1 MKLFRGLSEAEAK
14 KVQTFILFGGAITTL
29 AIWTK
34 LEDPLNLPKMFV
46 LVLSAAIVF
55 GLSLPA
61 LLTARKITSSSKR
74 IGFGL
79 CVLFVIGLLVSTV
92 TTDVKFTAVFG
103 EYHRNNGAVS
113 YLAMAILLGSGAL
126 VFNLKNSDR
135 YLKFYAATGLI
146 LTAYGFLQAAGKDP
160 VGWTIDYNPFITT
173 LGNPNFTSGF
183 LGISA
188 IVLLLLALEAS
199 DRKIQF
205 TFAAGLLADLYIL
218 KRSGSIQGLFG
229 FLIGAAII
237 IIVKLWLLN
246 KKYGQISLI
255 LAAIG
260 ATPVA
265 LAVVNVGPLASKL
278 YQGTLRNR
286 LDYWHAALNM
296 FKENPIF
303 GVGIDRFGEYYRQYA
318 VQNQVVQ
325 GQITDNAHSVYM
337 QILATGGL
345 ITFIPYIL
353 LIGFITYIGLR
364 AMLKASGNSKLRI
377 AGILGI
383 WLGTAA
389 VNIVAIDN
397 LGVAVW
403 FWITGGVLIAL
414 SAPTIDATAGDSSI
428 ESQQLVGNSKISGTN
443 QKGKSRSGSN
453 AVKNNSDIVFPITT
467 LISGALVVLL
477 IVIMLPIM
485 NKSISIRDL
494 KSNSK
499 NLTANAYV
507 AEINRQVANNQDN
520 PQNLILLAD
529 VALRQGEVDL
539 SYRIADRIRQL
550 DARSFYGQY
559 LPAVGYE
566 ATSKPA
572 EAIKFREKLAELDPW
587 NTSNMLQL
595 IKDYL
600 AVGYKAKA
608 AATASQIKQNYP
620 GSQAD
625 IDAAALLV
633 G

>member
-1 MKLFRGLSEAEAK
+1 MKLARELSQAEAK
-14 KVQTFILFGGAITTL
+14 KVQSFILFGGVFTTL
-29 AIWTK
+29 TIWTK

-46 LVLSAAIVF
+46 LALLASIVL

-61 LLTARKITSSSKR
+61 LLNVRKIAAPSKR

-92 TTDVKFTAVFG
+92 TTDVKYTAIFG
-103 EYHRNNGAVS
+103 EYHRNNGALS

-126 VFNLKNSDR
+126 VFNLKSSDR
-135 YLKFYAATGLI
+135 YLKFYAVTGLI

-160 VGWTIDYNPFITT
+160 VGWKIDYNPFITT

-188 IVLLLLALEAS
+188 IVLLLLSLEAS
-199 DRKIQF
+199 DRKIQLA
-205 TFAAGLLADLYIL
+205 FAGGLLADLYIL
-218 KRSGSIQGLFG
+218 YRSGSIQGLFG
-229 FLIGAAII
+229 FLFGAAIV
-237 IIVKLWLLN
+237 IIVKLWLVN

-255 LAAIG
+255 FAAIG

-265 LAVVNVGPLASKL
+265 LAVINVGPLASKL

-286 LDYWHAALNM
+286 LDYWNAALNM
-296 FKENPIF
+296 FRENPIF

-345 ITFIPYIL
+345 ISFIPYLFI
-353 LIGFITYIGLR
+353 IIYITYIGFKAL
-364 AMLKASGNSKLRI
+364 LKASGATKLRI
-377 AGILGI
+377 AGIFGI

-403 FWITGGVLIAL
+403 FWITGGVLIAV
-414 SAPTIDATAGDSSI
+414 SASTIDLVAADSDTH
-428 ESQQLVGNSKISGTN
+428 SQQLVGNSRSSGTN
-443 QKGKSRSGSN
+443 KKGRSNLGGKRAS
-453 AVKNNSDIVFPITT
+453 NNSDNEFPLTTIV
-467 LISGALVVLL
+467 SGVLLVVFL
-477 IVIMLPIM
+477 VTALPIM
-485 NKSISIRDL
+485 NKSIAIREL
-494 KSNSK
+494 KSSTK
-499 NLTANAYV
+499 NLTTDSYV
-507 AEINRQVANNQDN
+507 AEINQQVADNQDN

-529 VALRQGEVDL
+529 VALSQGEVDL
-539 SYRIADRIRQL
+539 SYQIADQIRKL

-559 LPAVGYE
+559 LPAIAFE

-572 EAIKFREKLAELDPW
+572 EAIKFREKLVELDPW

-595 IKDYL
+595 IKNYL
-600 AVGYKAKA
+600 AVGDRKKASETA
-608 AATASQIKQNYP
+608 ALIKRNYP

-625 IDAAALLV
+625 IDSAALLV
-633 G
+633 R

>member
-1 MKLFRGLSEAEAK
+1 MKLVRTLSESEAK
-14 KVQTFILFGGAITTL
+14 KVQTFILFGGGFTTI

-46 LVLSAAIVF
+46 LVLFAAVVLA
-55 GLSLPA
+55 LSLPA
-61 LLTARKITSSSKR
+61 LLSYREIRSNGQR
-74 IGFGL
+74 IGL
-79 CVLFVIGLLVSTV
+79 ALIGLFCLGLSIST
-92 TTDVKFTAVFG
+92 TATDVRYTAIFG
-103 EYHRNNGAVS
+103 EYHRNNGALS
-113 YLAMAILLGSGAL
+113 YLAMAILMGAGAL
-126 VFNLKNSDR
+126 VFNLKSSDR
-135 YLKFYAATGLI
+135 YLKFYVVTGLI
-146 LTAYGFLQAAGKDP
+146 LTEYGFLQASGKDP

-188 IVLLLLALEAS
+188 IAILLLAVES
-199 DRKIQF
+199 TDRKFQ
-205 TFAAGLLADLYIL
+205 TAYAVGLLADLYIL

-255 LAAIG
+255 LTAIG
-260 ATPVA
+260 AAPFA
-265 LAVVNVGPLASKL
+265 LAVLNVGPLASKL

-286 LDYWHAALNM
+286 LDYWNAAIDM
-296 FKENPIF
+296 FKDHPIF

-325 GQITDNAHSVYM
+325 GQITDNAHSVYV

-345 ITFIPYIL
+345 ITFVPYML
-353 LIGFITYIGLR
+353 VIGFISYVGFKAL
-364 AMLKASGNSKLRI
+364 LKATGATKLRI
-377 AGILGI
+377 AGIFGI
-383 WLGTAA
+383 WLGTLA

-403 FWITGGVLIAL
+403 FWITGGVLISTSSLVISQNANR
-414 SAPTIDATAGDSSI
+414 SIDT
-428 ESQQLVGNSKISGTN
+428 SQASTGNSKSAKSTKTGSSIS
-443 QKGKSRSGSN
+443 KVSRNYS
-453 AVKNNSDIVFPITT
+453 ITEFPTTT
-467 LISGALVVLL
+467 LISGVLVAVLML
-477 IVIMLPIM
+477 AMLPIM
-485 NKSISIRDL
+485 NKSTALREI

-507 AEINRQVANNQDN
+507 AELNRQVAINQDN

-529 VALRQGEVDL
+529 VALRQGEIEL
-539 SYRIADRIRQL
+539 SYKIADRIRQL

-559 LPAVGYE
+559 LPAVAYE
-566 ATSKPA
+566 ATNKLA
-572 EAIKFREKLAELDPW
+572 EAIKFREKLVLLDPW

-595 IKDYL
+595 IKNYVAIGD
-600 AVGYKAKA
+600 KAKA
-608 AATASQIKQNYP
+608 VAVAAQIKRNYP

-625 IDAAALLV
+625 LDAAALLV

>member
-1 MKLFRGLSEAEAK
+1 MKLARALSEAEAK
-14 KVQTFILFGGAITTL
+14 KIQSFILFGGVFTTL

-46 LVLSAAIVF
+46 LSLLASIVL
-55 GLSLPA
+55 GLSLPT
-61 LLTARKITSSSKR
+61 LLNVRKITSPSKR
-74 IGFGL
+74 IGFSL
-79 CVLFVIGLLVSTV
+79 CLLFITGLLVSTV
-92 TTDVKFTAVFG
+92 TTDVKYTAIFG
-103 EYHRNNGAVS
+103 EYHRNNGSLS
-113 YLAMAILLGSGAL
+113 YLAMAILMGAGAL
-126 VFNLKNSDR
+126 VFNLKSSDR

-160 VGWTIDYNPFITT
+160 VGWKIDYNPFITT

-188 IVLLLLALEAS
+188 IALLLFALEAN
-199 DRKIQF
+199 DRKIQLAF
-205 TFAAGLLADLYIL
+205 TAGLLADLYIL
-218 KRSGSIQGLFG
+218 YRSGSIQGLFG
-229 FLIGAAII
+229 FLIGATII
-237 IIVKLWLLN
+237 IIVKFWLLN

-260 ATPVA
+260 AVPVA
-265 LAVVNVGPLASKL
+265 LAVINVGPLANRL
-278 YQGTLRNR
+278 YQSTLRNR
-286 LDYWHAALNM
+286 IDYWNAAANM

-345 ITFIPYIL
+345 ITFVPYL
-353 LIGFITYIGLR
+353 LIICYITYVGFK
-364 AMLKASGNSKLRI
+364 APLKASGATKLRI
-377 AGILGI
+377 SGIFGI

-403 FWITGGVLIAL
+403 FWITGGVLIAVSASTVDLAAVDL
-414 SAPTIDATAGDSSI
+414 STQ
-428 ESQQLVGNSKISGTN
+428 SQQLLGNSRSSETNKKGRSISG
-443 QKGKSRSGSN
+443 GKARR
-453 AVKNNSDIVFPITT
+453 NNSDTEFPIAT
-467 LISGALVVLL
+467 LVSGVLVVALL
-477 IVIMLPIM
+477 VITIPIM
-485 NKSISIRDL
+485 NESFAIREL

-499 NLTANAYV
+499 NLTEDTYV
-507 AEINRQVANNQDN
+507 AEISRQVANNQDN

-529 VALRQGEVDL
+529 VALSQGEIDL
-539 SYRIADRIRQL
+539 SYQIADRIREL

-559 LPAVGYE
+559 LPAIAYE

-572 EAIKFREKLAELDPW
+572 EAIKFREKLVQLDPW

-595 IKDYL
+595 IKNYL
-600 AVGYKAKA
+600 AVGDRTKARDIA
-608 AATASQIKQNYP
+608 VLIKQNYP
-620 GSQAD
+620 GSQSD
-625 IDAAALLV
+625 IDASVLLV